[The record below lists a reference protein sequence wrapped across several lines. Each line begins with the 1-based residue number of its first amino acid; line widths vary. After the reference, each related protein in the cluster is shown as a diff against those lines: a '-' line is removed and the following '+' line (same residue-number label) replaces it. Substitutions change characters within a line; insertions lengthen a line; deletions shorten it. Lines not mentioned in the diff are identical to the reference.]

1 MMRTAAQIQRML
13 ETQHRLG
20 FGAAVAASALR
31 RDQNLGG
38 GKAEQLHNNACKDD
52 LVNPSWGYGHERVSS
67 REGGALIPQC
77 ET

>member
-31 RDQNLGG
+31 RDKNLGG

-52 LVNPSWGYGHERVSS
+52 LVNPS
-67 REGGALIPQC
+67 
-77 ET
+77 